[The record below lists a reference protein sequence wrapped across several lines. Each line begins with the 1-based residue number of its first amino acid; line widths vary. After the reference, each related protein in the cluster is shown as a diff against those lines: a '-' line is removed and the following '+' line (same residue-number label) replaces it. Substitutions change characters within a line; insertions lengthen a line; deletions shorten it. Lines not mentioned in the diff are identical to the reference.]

1 MRFLLLKHIWYQQKW
16 NICVI
21 KSWNGFAI
29 QSIMN
34 PLVAMFEKEYFP
46 KEILAVMKL
55 FCICGDRYIQ
65 TTGDKIV

>member
-1 MRFLLLKHIWYQQKW
+1 
-16 NICVI
+16 
-21 KSWNGFAI
+21 
-29 QSIMN
+29 MN